1 MPYQNFSKTVKGK
14 RKYCMRNKRTGKE
27 YCYDSAKEREEGK
40 EYTRLLFTVLSLQER
55 KENDFQTDL

>member
-1 MPYQNFSKTVKGK
+1 MPYQNFSEIVKGK

-40 EYTRLLFTVLSLQER
+40 RIHEAFVHGFKPTRKKR
-55 KENDFQTDL
+55 K